1 MLCYSWMGRVSLL
14 GAAGLLAACAIKQ
27 DVRPV
32 GALDT
37 RQVCVVTNAEV
48 RKGFEESLHKGLRV
62 QGYETRVLPVGASV
76 TSCPVTV
83 TYTANWRWDLA
94 TYMAYAEIRVFKTG
108 NESGRAIYDS
118 TRGGGNMG
126 KFIDADKKIGELVRE
141 LFPRA

>member
-1 MLCYSWMGRVSLL
+1 MHRFKSVIRISSLL
-14 GAAGLLAACAIKQ
+14 AVALLAACAIKQ

-37 RQVCVVTNAEV
+37 RQVCVITNADV
-48 RKGFEESLHKGLRV
+48 RKGFEESLHKSLRV
-62 QGYETRVLPVGASV
+62 QGYETRTLAPGAAV

-94 TYMAYAEIRVFKTG
+94 TYMAYAEIRVFKAGSET
-108 NESGRAIYDS
+108 GRAIYDS

-126 KFIDADKKIGELVRE
+126 KFIDADRKIGELLRE
-141 LFPRA
+141 LFPRV